1 MKHDVLLDV
10 CGERCPKPIL
20 EARKKLKRMANGQV
34 LKVIATDPLAEAD
47 FQIFCK
53 TKQHVLLNSS
63 KELERYIF
71 HIQK

>member
-34 LKVIATDPLAEAD
+34 LKVIATDPLAQVD
-47 FQIFCK
+47 FEIFCK
-53 TKQHVLLNSS
+53 AKAYNLLDVCEEASS
-63 KELERYIF
+63 FIF
-71 HIQK
+71 YIQK